1 VGDYGSMSRAAKGG
15 DCKFPGGSLR
25 RFESCSAH
33 SRSNSS
39 AVEHSLG
46 KGEAMGSIPIW
57 SLLIEQV
64 RENNGEKR
72 QSVDGEAPQQRE
84 WSHVLHAEE
93 QAQRHRAARTDE
105 VRPAGAEACSLQRDE
120 VGTTCKSFASRHSLL
135 AVGYW
140 LLVVSL

>member
-1 VGDYGSMSRAAKGG
+1 
-15 DCKFPGGSLR
+15 
-25 RFESCSAH
+25 
-33 SRSNSS
+33 
-39 AVEHSLG
+39 
-46 KGEAMGSIPIW
+46 MGSIPIW

-105 VRPAGAEACSLQRDE
+105 VRPLGAEACAVQRDE
-120 VGTTCKSFASRHSLL
+120 IAVSR
-135 AVGYW
+135 W
-140 LLVVSL
+140 LLVIGM